1 MEILKFRLKGKTA
14 FFKNPEVNTYYYFTY
29 GNIHRVALLGLFG
42 AILGYQGYNA
52 QQEVYPEFYEKLKG
66 LKAAVVPAAEYGCFE
81 KKVQTFNN
89 SVGYASQET
98 GGNLIVK
105 EQWLEKPEWQV
116 YVLIQDEESR
126 RLADAVMA
134 HHCVYMPYLGKND
147 HPADLLEAE
156 IITAEPEGPIGG
168 PVSNLIPESMAE
180 FDFGKMTFKYTE
192 YLPVKLKETTNL
204 YETEK
209 MILTDAWVK
218 RCEEPV
224 YRDNEYR
231 LMFF

>member
-14 FFKNPEVNTYYYFTY
+14 FFKNTEVNTYYYFTY

-52 QQEVYPEFYEKLKG
+52 QQEVYPEFYEKLKD
-66 LKAAVVPAAEYGCFE
+66 LKAAVVPAAGYGCFE

-105 EQWLEKPEWQV
+105 EQWLENPDWQV

-126 RLADAVMA
+126 ILADAVMA
-134 HHCVYMPYLGKND
+134 HHCIYMPYLGKND
-147 HPADLLEAE
+147 HPADLLGAE
-156 IITAEPEGPIGG
+156 IITAEPESPIGG
-168 PVSNLIPESMAE
+168 PVSSLIPESMAE

-192 YLPVKLKETTNL
+192 YLPVKLRETTNL